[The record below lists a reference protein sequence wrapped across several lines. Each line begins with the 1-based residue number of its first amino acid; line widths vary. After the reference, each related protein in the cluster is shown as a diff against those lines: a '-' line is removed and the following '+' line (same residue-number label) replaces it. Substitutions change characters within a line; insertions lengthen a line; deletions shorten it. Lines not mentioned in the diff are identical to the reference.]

1 MSLVD
6 DIVAALSSQDHS
18 LVDAL
23 LKTKVLLHDIGHKE
37 LVPWVNSELNGYS
50 EDAELPTYR
59 ILPAQ
64 VLANVAGMAVQF
76 TNHPLP
82 IGHLTQEQRAQIQTA
97 RLPQSLA
104 VLEKFAAGEGG
115 HLEAPIP
122 LEVNGLLGKTLT
134 QGLVIQ
140 RAWCQISQADLSQIF
155 VQVRSRLLDFVL
167 ELRERLGESNTTE
180 KIKAAATDVDAAS
193 LFRSAIFGDN
203 TTIVLGSN
211 NSTHVA
217 ITNGKGDFD
226 ALAAALRSRGMEDT
240 DIADLKDA
248 VAADEASGETS
259 DAAPNDKAG
268 PAVKGWLG
276 RVVAKTMDGTWAI
289 STAVAS
295 ATISEALKNYF
306 GWK

>member
-6 DIVAALSSQDHS
+6 DIIAALSSQDHS

-37 LVPWVNSELNGYS
+37 LVPWVNNEINGYPP
-50 EDAELPTYR
+50 DAELPAYR
-59 ILPAQ
+59 LLSSQ
-64 VLANVAGMAVQF
+64 VLGNVAGMTVQY
-76 TNHPLP
+76 TAHPLP
-82 IGHLTQEQRAQIQTA
+82 IGHLTEEQRAQIQTA
-97 RLPQSLA
+97 RMTQSLA
-104 VLEKFAAGEGG
+104 VLEKFAEGEGG
-115 HLEAPIP
+115 RLEAPIP
-122 LEVNGLLGKTLT
+122 LEANGLLGKTLAH
-134 QGLVIQ
+134 GLVIQ
-140 RAWCQISQADLSQIF
+140 RAWCQISQAELPQIF

-167 ELRERLGESNTTE
+167 ELRDRLGESNTTE
-180 KIKAAATDVDAAS
+180 KIKEAALDVDAPG

-211 NSTHVA
+211 NSTHIA

-226 ALAAALRSRGMEDT
+226 ALATALRSRGMEEP
-240 DIADLKDA
+240 DIVDLKNA
-248 VAADEASGETS
+248 VAADEGAEEASDGK
-259 DAAPNDKAG
+259 PG

-306 GWK
+306 GWH